1 MSRHRGSNSAPSS
14 QLPSC
19 PGSHSISQL
28 AGPHLP
34 MRIGKRA
41 VITVGS
47 FIYQTFVEYLLCARS
62 CSEHWG
68 DTDQDRHAPY
78 LMKHGDTEKNEIC

>member
-1 MSRHRGSNSAPSS
+1 
-14 QLPSC
+14 
-19 PGSHSISQL
+19 
-28 AGPHLP
+28 